1 MNKNT
6 QLLLAGLTIL
16 TATLGYAPLK
26 QYYTQSD
33 LFYSQ
38 KLPLILADPL
48 SLHQPDLSA
57 IQKTLATSV
66 INQSYR
72 YLYEGS
78 NAIVFISADN
88 QYIFK
93 ILKQNASSIPTLI
106 LPPGQHRDGLNHKEI
121 DTTSLQPTGRRY
133 NSCLLAIDSLQKE
146 TGLMF
151 LHLDRSQNLD
161 IQLLVFDKKG
171 QQRILSL
178 DDYAFVFQKKGDP
191 IYQTI
196 TKWMRNKQIDK
207 AKALVGHIIQSAFSL
222 CQEVLI
228 DESSIIKKHMACIGE
243 QCLFMD
249 VEHFQR
255 QNEVIDSTAYL
266 QQVDDII
273 DSFEIWLEQ
282 KHPELAIEAKN
293 QINQL
298 KQEHL
303 AGSSTIYEGLLQ

>member
-16 TATLGYAPLK
+16 TATLGYTPFK
-26 QYYTQSD
+26 EYYTQSD
-33 LFYSQ
+33 PFYLQ
-38 KLPLILADPL
+38 KLPLTVTDPL
-48 SLHQPDLSA
+48 SLYPPDLSA
-57 IQKTLATSV
+57 IRKTLPNSV

-78 NAIVFISADN
+78 SAIVFISADN

-106 LPPGQHRDGLNHKEI
+106 LPPGQHRYGVNHKEI
-121 DTTSLQPTGRRY
+121 DTTSLQPHGLRY
-133 NSCLLAIDSLQKE
+133 NSYLLAIDRLQKE
-146 TGLMF
+146 TGLIF
-151 LHLDRSQNLD
+151 LHLDRLQDLD
-161 IQLLVFDKKG
+161 TQLLVLDKKG

-196 TKWMRNKQIDK
+196 TKLMRNNQIDK
-207 AKALVGHIIQSAFSL
+207 AKALVGHTLQSVFTL
-222 CQEVLI
+222 CREVVI
-228 DESSIIKKHMACIGE
+228 DESSVIKKHMSCIGE

-255 QNEVIDSTAYL
+255 QKEMIDGIAYL

-273 DSFEIWLEQ
+273 DSFEIWLKQ
-282 KHPELAIEAKN
+282 KHPKLAIEAKN
-293 QINQL
+293 QITQL

-303 AGSSTIYEGLLQ
+303 AGSSTTYERLLQ

>member
-16 TATLGYAPLK
+16 TAALGYMPLK
-26 QYYTQSD
+26 EYYTQSD
-33 LFYSQ
+33 PFYSQ
-38 KLPLILADPL
+38 KLPLTLTDPL
-48 SLHQPDLSA
+48 SLQQPDLSS
-57 IQKTLATSV
+57 IRKTLPNSV

-78 NAIVFISADN
+78 SSIVFISADN

-93 ILKQNASSIPTLI
+93 ILKQNTSSIPTLI
-106 LPPGQHRDGLNHKEI
+106 LPPGQDQDGFTYKNI
-121 DTTSLQPTGRRY
+121 DTTSLKPNGLRC
-133 NSCLLAIDSLQKE
+133 NSYLLAIDPLQKE
-146 TGLMF
+146 TGLIF
-151 LHLDRSQNLD
+151 LHLDRSQYLD
-161 IQLLVFDKKG
+161 TQLLVLDKKG
-171 QQRILSL
+171 NQRMVPL
-178 DDYAFVFQKKGDP
+178 DEYAFLFQKKGDP

-196 TKWMRNKQIDK
+196 TKWMRNNQIDK
-207 AKALVGHIIQSAFSL
+207 AKALVGHIIQSVFTL
-222 CQEVLI
+222 CQEVVI

-255 QNEVIDSTAYL
+255 QKEVIDGTAYL

-273 DSFEIWLEQ
+273 DSFELWLKQ

-293 QINQL
+293 QITQL

-303 AGSSTIYEGLLQ
+303 AGSSTTYERLLQ